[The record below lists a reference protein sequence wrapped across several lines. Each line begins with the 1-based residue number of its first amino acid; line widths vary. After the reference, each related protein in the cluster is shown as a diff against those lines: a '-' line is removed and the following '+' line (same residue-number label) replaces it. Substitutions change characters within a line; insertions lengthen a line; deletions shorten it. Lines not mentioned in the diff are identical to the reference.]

1 MPRRFLQDM
10 SLPDKT
16 RKRPKNG
23 GNDQVSHSHEQN
35 KKMRKQLKH
44 KRRQDDER
52 KAAGDICD
60 HPAFKRRKGETTAEF
75 LLRVDQETNE
85 RISAAHKK
93 LKTTSE
99 RRKVVVITLCV

>member
-1 MPRRFLQDM
+1 M
-10 SLPDKT
+10 SFPDKT

-23 GNDQVSHSHEQN
+23 GNDQGSHTSEQN
-35 KKMRKQLKH
+35 KKMRKQQEY
-44 KRRQDDER
+44 KRHRQDEEG
-52 KAAGDICD
+52 KAGDNPD

-99 RRKVVVITLCV
+99 RRKK